1 MKPIFNPYLPSYE
14 YIPDGEPHIFNNR
27 LYIYGSHDRFN
38 GTTYCENDYVCWSA
52 PVDNLSNWRFEGE
65 IYNRRQHPH
74 KEERMLLFAPDVVQ
88 GIDKRYYLYYS
99 IAHSSRMSVAVC
111 DSPAGRFEYL
121 GDVKTKDGRVYGIS
135 PGDYVQFDPGV
146 FIDDDN
152 SVYLYSG
159 FCPKKTEDEHGRIMQ
174 GAFVCRLMPDMMTM
188 YELPHIIIPRDFKC
202 PENAGFF
209 EASSMRKIGSTYYF
223 IYSARVN
230 GLHYATSTYPDR
242 DFVYG
247 GRIHSASDIGLRG
260 YTIEN
265 TAYPN
270 GNTHG
275 SIIDINGQYYIFDH
289 RFTNN
294 SSYCRQGV
302 AEKINIEKNGYIH
315 QAEATSCGLNNT
327 ALDACGTYPAYITC
341 HVRNL
346 SLTPDI
352 TKEDKLLLMPYVTQ
366 DGDDRE
372 AGDDQ
377 YIKNI
382 QNGCIIGYKYF
393 DFDKQQSKKILIK
406 INIKGTAKGYISITT
421 DMDYADKEFK
431 DYNKN
436 ASTYIDISDTLHNN
450 NSDNWKTIELH
461 LSNPAGIK
469 PLYFM
474 FEGTGAFSIKDFTFI
489 PD

>member
-1 MKPIFNPYLPSYE
+1 M
-14 YIPDGEPHIFNNR
+14 
-27 LYIYGSHDRFN
+27 
-38 GTTYCENDYVCWSA
+38 CWSA
-52 PVDNLSNWRFEGE
+52 PVDNLSDWRFEGE

-99 IAHSSRMSVAVC
+99 IAHSSRMSVAVS

-135 PGDYVQFDPGV
+135 PGDYVQFDPSV

-174 GAFVCRLMPDMMTM
+174 GAFVCHLMPDMMTM

-230 GLHYATSTYPDR
+230 GLHYATSIYPDR

-341 HVRNL
+341 HLRNL

-352 TKEDKLLLMPYVTQ
+352 TKEDRLLLMPYVTQ

>member
-52 PVDNLSNWRFEGE
+52 PVDNLSDWRFEGE

-159 FCPKKTEDEHGRIMQ
+159 F
-174 GAFVCRLMPDMMTM
+174 
-188 YELPHIIIPRDFKC
+188 
-202 PENAGFF
+202 
-209 EASSMRKIGSTYYF
+209 
-223 IYSARVN
+223 
-230 GLHYATSTYPDR
+230 
-242 DFVYG
+242 
-247 GRIHSASDIGLRG
+247 IHSASDIGLRG

>member
-1 MKPIFNPYLPSYE
+1 M
-14 YIPDGEPHIFNNR
+14 
-27 LYIYGSHDRFN
+27 
-38 GTTYCENDYVCWSA
+38 CWSA
-52 PVDNLSNWRFEGE
+52 PVDNLSDWRFEGE

-159 FCPKKTEDEHGRIMQ
+159 F
-174 GAFVCRLMPDMMTM
+174 
-188 YELPHIIIPRDFKC
+188 
-202 PENAGFF
+202 
-209 EASSMRKIGSTYYF
+209 
-223 IYSARVN
+223 
-230 GLHYATSTYPDR
+230 
-242 DFVYG
+242 
-247 GRIHSASDIGLRG
+247 IHSASDIGLRG